1 MAQLY
6 RKAALERISSPDQL
20 DKAIRVTSPASWLAL
35 IGITLILV
43 VVIVWSIVG
52 TIPTTVS
59 APGIISSPVGTNAI
73 FTSDSGKVISVN
85 VYEGAEVHFGDVILT
100 YYDGNQNVKEILAD
114 QVGTVSQVLV
124 NPEDS
129 ITQGNEVVRISPV
142 SQGSQIAICYM
153 PLSLSKK
160 VERGMQAQVYLD
172 SVDSQ
177 TYGHMVCRVVNVDT
191 RASSNAGM
199 SYVLGND
206 NNLAAAF
213 TKDGPVV
220 AVACEFYPGDTESGY
235 FWSNEKGSTV
245 KVSNGSTV
253 TVKIVTERVPPI
265 TKLFSKLK
273 EIWGN

>member
-20 DKAIRVTSPASWLAL
+20 DKAIQVTSPASWLSL

-43 VVIVWSIVG
+43 VVIVWSIIG

-73 FTSDSGKVISVN
+73 YTNDSGKVISVM

-100 YYDGNQNVKEILAD
+100 YYDGNQNVKDILAD

-124 NPEDS
+124 KAEDS
-129 ITQGNEVVRISPV
+129 ITQGNEIVRISPTV
-142 SQGSQIAICYM
+142 QGAQIAVCYM
-153 PLSLSKK
+153 PYQLSKK
-160 VERGMQAQVYLD
+160 LVRGMEAQIYLD

-177 TYGHMVCRVVNVDT
+177 TYGHMVARVVNIDARV
-191 RASSNAGM
+191 ASNTGM
-199 SYVLGND
+199 GYVLGND
-206 NNLAAAF
+206 NTLVSAF
-213 TKDGPVV
+213 QKDGPVV
-220 AVACEFYPGDTESGY
+220 AVACEFYPDDSVSGY
-235 FWSNEKGSTV
+235 YWTNEKGKGI
-245 KVSNGSTV
+245 KVTNGSAV
-253 TVKIVTERVPPI
+253 SVKIVTEKVPPI

-273 EIWGN
+273 EIWGD